1 VSLTLC
7 PTTTPRPPR
16 RRPRRGLERLAAL
29 ATVVVAG
36 AGCDAADRPDVLAL
50 ATAGTGGVY
59 YVLGGAI
66 AERWSRDLPSHRAV
80 AEVTGGSVENMNLL
94 MRGEVQVAFVM
105 GTIAYQAYHGT
116 GPFAGREPGQVAVL
130 AGLYPNALH
139 VVTLADAPV
148 AALGDLGGLRVS
160 VGAPGSGTEVAA
172 RTLLE
177 ANGIT
182 YDDLRV
188 QRLNF
193 NETASALRDGHID
206 AGFWSVGPP
215 ASSIVDLATTREI
228 GLVPI
233 GEDERARAVERDPTL
248 RPYVIESGTYP
259 GQTAD
264 VPTVSTPN
272 VLVVRAD
279 LPDDLACALAASLF
293 EGRDALAG
301 VHPAARTITVAYTL
315 SDAPIPLHAG
325 LARCLEREGH
335 EVPEHLLPPPA

>member
-1 VSLTLC
+1 VRA
-7 PTTTPRPPR
+7 PF
-16 RRPRRGLERLAAL
+16 AAL
-29 ATVVVAG
+29 VIAVA
-36 AGCDAADRPDVLAL
+36 AGTGCAAADRPDVLAV

-66 AERWSRDLPSHRAV
+66 AERWSRDLPGHRAV
-80 AEVTGGSVENMNLL
+80 AEVTGGSVENVNLL

-105 GTIAYQAYHGT
+105 GTIAHQAYHGT
-116 GPFAGREPGQVAVL
+116 GPFADQEAGRVAVL
-130 AGLYPNALH
+130 AALYPNVLH
-139 VVTLADAPV
+139 VVTPADAQIT
-148 AALGDLGGLRVS
+148 ALGDLLGRRVS

-177 ANGIT
+177 TNGIT
-182 YDDLRV
+182 YDDLSV

-193 NETASALRDGHID
+193 NETANALRDGHVD

-228 GLVPI
+228 RLVPI
-233 GEDERARAVERDPTL
+233 TDDERTRALGRDPTL
-248 RPYVIESGTYP
+248 RPHVIPAGTYP
-259 GQTAD
+259 SQAAD
-264 VPTVSTPN
+264 VHTLSTPN
-272 VLVVRAD
+272 VLLVRAD
-279 LPDDLACALAASLF
+279 LPDDVACALAASLF

-325 LARCLEREGH
+325 VAACLERDGH
-335 EVPEHLLPPPA
+335 EIPEHLLPPPA